1 MIRVSIL
8 GTGNLATHLCQL
20 FLELKDVEV
29 VQIVGRNTKSL
40 QSLKKRTAITSNFKD
55 ISDADI
61 FIIAVNDD
69 AIAKVAQFLK
79 DKKGLVVHTSGSV
92 SMDTLSQCKRNGVFY
107 PVQTFSKH
115 RKVDFRSVPI
125 CIEAQDDLDV
135 LLLEA
140 LANMVSNTVYQVN
153 TKQRKALHLGAVF
166 VNNFTNHL
174 YHIGQQICEE
184 NKLPS
189 AIFQPLIQ
197 ETSAKITNLSP
208 YDAQTGPARRGDF
221 HTIENHLEQLNGSE
235 FKKVYAAMS
244 TSIEKLYR

>member
-8 GTGNLATHLCQL
+8 GTGNVAMHLRQL

-29 VQIVGRNTKSL
+29 VQIVGRNTKIL
-40 QSLKKRTAITSNFKD
+40 QSLEERTAITSNFED
-55 ISDADI
+55 ILDADI

-69 AIAKVAQFLK
+69 AIAKVSQFLK

-92 SMDTLSQCKRNGVFY
+92 SMDTLSQCKRYGVFY

-115 RKVDFRSVPI
+115 RKVDFKSVPI
-125 CIEAQDDLDV
+125 CVEAQDDRDV
-135 LLLEA
+135 LLLET
-140 LANMVSNTVYQVN
+140 LANKVSDAVYQVN
-153 TKQRKALHLGAVF
+153 SKQRKALHLGAVF

-174 YHIGQQICEE
+174 FHIGQQICEE
-184 NKLPS
+184 NELPT
-189 AIFQPLIQ
+189 AILQPLIQ

-221 HTIENHLEQLNGSE
+221 KTIEDHLEQLNGSE
-235 FKKVYAAMS
+235 FQDVYATMS
-244 TSIEKLYR
+244 ASIEKLYR